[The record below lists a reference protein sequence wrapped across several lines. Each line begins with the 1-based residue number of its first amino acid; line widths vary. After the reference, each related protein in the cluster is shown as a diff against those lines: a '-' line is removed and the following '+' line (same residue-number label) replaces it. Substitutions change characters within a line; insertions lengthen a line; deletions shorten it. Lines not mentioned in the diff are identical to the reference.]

1 MEQGVQVTVNAAEG
15 AGVARLAL
23 PARNRAAQTWEAA
36 VRGLGLGREPEL
48 RSQSGSDGPRVA
60 VTGRREGEQGPS

>member
-1 MEQGVQVTVNAAEG
+1 MERGVQVTVNAAEG

-36 VRGLGLGREPEL
+36 VRGLEG
-48 RSQSGSDGPRVA
+48 SGWGGSLSCGPRVA
-60 VTGRREGEQGPS
+60 VTVPEWQ

>member
-1 MEQGVQVTVNAAEG
+1 MERGVQVTVNAAEG
-15 AGVARLAL
+15 AGVARLAR

-48 RSQSGSDGPRVA
+48 RSEWQ
-60 VTGRREGEQGPS
+60 